1 MMTQQWISFPPC
13 PAAPSRLS
21 PRCPPQN
28 QRESSKLFSFVLRVS
43 PQLVQENKNSWATYR
58 EDFILPFFLFMSH
71 LVGVLGLQVLFT
83 PTLGGAAAA
92 SARTCKRLVLAL
104 LSGVASHPPD
114 LQGYLGESYQ
124 KQGFNFPV
132 HLSIVWET
140 KQNIWQ

>member
-1 MMTQQWISFPPC
+1 
-13 PAAPSRLS
+13 
-21 PRCPPQN
+21 
-28 QRESSKLFSFVLRVS
+28 
-43 PQLVQENKNSWATYR
+43 
-58 EDFILPFFLFMSH
+58 MSH

-132 HLSIVWET
+132 HLSIIYE
-140 KQNIWQ
+140 KQN